1 MKGGTQLHAARTLG
15 RTVLAI
21 ANRAQQLGFDVLF
34 FVNHDMVA
42 RCFPST
48 NPHWRTAEQI
58 LAEAPP
64 KSAARSLPASAVAL
78 RGGAGFLADEARR
91 LNEQRD
97 LSKKRP
103 TAGGLKS
110 PQNIQLPPINDHSWH
125 CEIQSRGQVHLHAAM
140 SSEGLDV
147 DLR

>member
-1 MKGGTQLHAARTLG
+1 MKGGTQLDAAQTLG

-21 ANRAQQLGFDVLF
+21 ANRAQQLGFDVFF
-34 FVNHDMVA
+34 FVDHDLVA

-78 RGGAGFLADEARR
+78 RDSAGFLEAPA
-91 LNEQRD
+91 EQRD
-97 LSKKRP
+97 LSKKHP
-103 TAGGLKS
+103 SAGGLKS

-125 CEIQSRGQVHLHAAM
+125 YELQSRGQVHLHAAM